1 MLLYE
6 IEETGFF
13 LIYINN
19 KLENVNNLYMQG
31 KEKIN
36 ISCMNCIM
44 LGVKEQWKKPRKGI
58 RL

>member
-6 IEETGFF
+6 IEEAGFF

-19 KLENVNNLYMQG
+19 KLEYVVNNLYMQG

-36 ISCMNCIM
+36 INCMNCIM
-44 LGVKEQWKKPRKGI
+44 LGVKEQ
-58 RL
+58 